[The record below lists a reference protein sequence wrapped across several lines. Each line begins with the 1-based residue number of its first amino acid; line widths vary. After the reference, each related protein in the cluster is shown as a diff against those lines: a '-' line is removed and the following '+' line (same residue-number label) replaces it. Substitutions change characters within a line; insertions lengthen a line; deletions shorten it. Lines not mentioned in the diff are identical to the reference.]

1 MFQVLFQ
8 DVLRRCSKDKS
19 PFEFFLPVWINQAHA
34 ADQAKWQQELL
45 RSVKLIAARAFE
57 VTDEDEALRSLLRLE
72 LGMGKDQG

>member
-1 MFQVLFQ
+1 M
-8 DVLRRCSKDKS
+8 
-19 PFEFFLPVWINQAHA
+19 WINQAHA